1 MSNRYA
7 RILAAGGAAVL
18 VAGLGVTTALA
29 AATAKTWT
37 VQPGGAV
44 HAKSGRFTIK
54 DTTTGSVITCFPL
67 TGFPLTAS
75 GTFKSGSGL
84 PGSMSARCPR
94 PASVTALAPTAPYS
108 PCRPVACP
116 GT

>member
-54 DTTTGSVITCFPL
+54 DTTTGSVITCFP
-67 TGFPLTAS
+67 
-75 GTFKSGSGL
+75 
-84 PGSMSARCPR
+84 
-94 PASVTALAPTAPYS
+94 
-108 PCRPVACP
+108 
-116 GT
+116 